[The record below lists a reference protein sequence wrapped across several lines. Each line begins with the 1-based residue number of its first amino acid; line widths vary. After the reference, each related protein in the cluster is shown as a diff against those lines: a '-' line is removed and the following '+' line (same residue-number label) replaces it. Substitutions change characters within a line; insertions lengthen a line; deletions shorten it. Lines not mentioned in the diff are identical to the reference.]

1 MKYRQLLV
9 SLTGFALVVGGLAY
23 VDPRVR
29 DQLRSPRV
37 WTATASRPGTT
48 D

>member
-1 MKYRQLLV
+1 MKFRQLLL
-9 SLTGFALVVGGLAY
+9 SLIGFALVVGGLVY

-29 DQLRSPRV
+29 DHFTRWCRV
-37 WTATASRPGTT
+37 ATASPPGTI